1 MATPMQIP
9 LPSPQKELALN
20 GVCSYHIEGETLYLD
35 VAEVA
40 SRRNA
45 DSASGELALEIWALE
60 APYTG
65 GNFSGYLIASQP
77 LGSLSGQHC
86 FRNCSATLPMQMPTE
101 GVWTLVLM
109 LRESTGSSLVTRDY
123 INFSQQV
130 LAECK
135 MTLSLCS

>member
-1 MATPMQIP
+1 MQIP